1 MGNQFFR
8 GFEITGSRRL
18 RCVKFFVKRRENET
32 DKDGD
37 SKKKGCSDN
46 MAGRPDN
53 ADGEDEEEEE
63 EEQGG
68 DDDDKCNEQ
77 ETEEEGE
84 NESGRNLDPR

>member
-1 MGNQFFR
+1 MR
-8 GFEITGSRRL
+8 
-18 RCVKFFVKRRENET
+18 RRENET
-32 DKDGD
+32 GKNDGN
-37 SKKKGCSDN
+37 SKERGCSDN

-53 ADGEDEEEEE
+53 AGGEDEEEEE

-84 NESGRNLDPR
+84 NETGRNLDPR